1 MKKSTKKLAVLGC
14 EFASRALF
22 VIALG
27 DLSREL
33 KQRTSSS
40 AVRVAIDIATGV
52 AVGLHALYRDDLVS
66 SRLERIEAE
75 PDPAPVADAEQ
86 SPLHERQDDWTGDEA
101 PYVEEE

>member
-1 MKKSTKKLAVLGC
+1 MKKTSKKLALVGC

-33 KQRTSSS
+33 KRRTSSS
-40 AVRVAIDIATGV
+40 VGRVAIDIATGV
-52 AVGLHALYRDDLVS
+52 AVGLHALYRDDLFS

-75 PDPAPVADAEQ
+75 PDPAPVAEA
-86 SPLHERQDDWTGDEA
+86 SPDPDDWTGDEA